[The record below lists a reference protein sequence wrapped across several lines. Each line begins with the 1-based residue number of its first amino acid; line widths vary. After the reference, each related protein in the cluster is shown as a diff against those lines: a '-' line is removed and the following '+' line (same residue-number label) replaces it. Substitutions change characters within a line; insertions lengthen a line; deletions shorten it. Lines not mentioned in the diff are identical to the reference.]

1 MPTDSAAVH
10 QLAMEELG
18 EIIASD
24 LRQPRNTYRFQDR
37 KMGDMYTGPGHD
49 VREQTH
55 PR

>member
-10 QLAMEELG
+10 QLAMEESDD
-18 EIIASD
+18 IIASN
-24 LRQPRNTYRFQDR
+24 LRQLRNTYRFQDR
-37 KMGDMYTGPGHD
+37 KMGDMYTGPGLD